1 MPAKVKRPYTPES
14 PNGLASGLREDVVNA
29 PNEAWNYY
37 RMSGLRVDARF
48 IIDERKCAIAR
59 IYRNL
64 VTNRY

>member
-1 MPAKVKRPYTPES
+1 MPAKVKRPYTPERV
-14 PNGLASGLREDVVNA
+14 PTAWPQGCEKTVVNA

-59 IYRNL
+59 IHRNML
-64 VTNRY
+64 IN